1 MGMASPNVSAVS
13 VSQASLRVSQARC
26 LAGLQRT
33 SASWQVAL
41 STCLA
46 LNLPLAATA
55 APAVTGQIFERV
67 NESKKV
73 SGGLVVGAML
83 GQLPQRVSLARLQ
96 LTSHADL
103 PRRRCIEM
111 TSVDGVY
118 EAWGELKLAGV
129 GLYPLNVLGF
139 SGQPDVVSSYAGQD
153 FAGMLTDRAECL
165 PGSPSPFGVIE
176 PLYFEGDKR
185 VVQLAV
191 NPGQA
196 LAVRVNFSDG
206 QATQAAECRRIE
218 GRRVSF
224 GMWCTARLPGR
235 STAWQMTLTRTFH
248 DGPPR
253 REVPDLQLRLPPP

>member
-1 MGMASPNVSAVS
+1 MAYPDVDAVS
-13 VSQASLRVSQARC
+13 VLRAALRFSQVQRR
-26 LAGLQRT
+26 AGLQRDG
-33 SASWQVAL
+33 ADWQVAL
-41 STCLA
+41 LACLA
-46 LNLPLAATA
+46 LHLPLAASA
-55 APAVTGQIFERV
+55 APAVTGRIFERV

-83 GQLPQRVSLARLQ
+83 GQLPERVSLARLQ
-96 LTSHADL
+96 LTSHADAT
-103 PRRRCIEM
+103 RSRCIEM

-118 EAWGELKLAGV
+118 EAWGELKLAGA
-129 GLYPLNVLGF
+129 GLSPLNVLGF
-139 SGQPDVVSSYAGQD
+139 SGQPDVVSSYAGQN

-165 PGSPSPFGVIE
+165 PGSPSPFSIIE

-196 LAVRVNFSDG
+196 LAVSVKFSDG
-206 QATQAAECRRIE
+206 QATQVAECRRIE

-224 GMWCTARLPGR
+224 GMWCTARLPGH
-235 STAWQMTLTRTFH
+235 STAWQMTLTRTFY